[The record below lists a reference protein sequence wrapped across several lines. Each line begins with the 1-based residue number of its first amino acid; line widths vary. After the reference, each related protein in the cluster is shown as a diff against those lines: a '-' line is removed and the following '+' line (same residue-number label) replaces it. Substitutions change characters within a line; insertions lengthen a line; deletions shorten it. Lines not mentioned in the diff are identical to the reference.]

1 MLTLAGI
8 KANSQSREHILISTI
23 LNNVWSAGKDF
34 DLAGLIKAI
43 LDPPMT
49 KVGVLDIESFFP
61 SKDRFGLVMSLN
73 NLLASPNFSS
83 WMDGV
88 DLDIGNIL
96 YDKSGKPNI
105 SIFSISHLNDNE
117 RMFFVTLL
125 LNQILSWV
133 RAQSGTMSLRSILYI
148 DEIYGYLPP
157 IANPPSKQPLMT
169 LLKQARAF
177 GLGIVLATQNP
188 VDLDYKGLSNTGTW
202 VIGRLQTEQD
212 RDRVLD
218 GLVGVSQSDN
228 KIVNRKNI
236 EQLIS
241 GLDNRIFLMNN
252 THEDG
257 LEMLQTRWALSYL
270 RGPLVKDQ
278 IKQLMAPMK
287 KSEDFLMTKMKSEDF
302 NEPIVAKNEV
312 NNDHTKNNSKSKKEI
327 KEQPI
332 LSP

>member
-1 MLTLAGI
+1 M
-8 KANSQSREHILISTI
+8 
-23 LNNVWSAGKDF
+23 
-34 DLAGLIKAI
+34 
-43 LDPPMT
+43 
-49 KVGVLDIESFFP
+49 
-61 SKDRFGLVMSLN
+61 
-73 NLLASPNFSS
+73 
-83 WMDGV
+83 
-88 DLDIGNIL
+88 
-96 YDKSGKPNI
+96 
-105 SIFSISHLNDNE
+105 
-117 RMFFVTLL
+117 
-125 LNQILSWV
+125 
-133 RAQSGTMSLRSILYI
+133 

-177 GLGIVLATQNP
+177 GLGIMLATQNP

-202 VIGRLQTEQD
+202 FIGRLQTEQD

-270 RGPLVKDQ
+270 RGPLVKNQ

-287 KSEDFLMTKMKSEDF
+287 KSEDFFMTKMKSEDF

-332 LSP
+332 LSPEITQYFIPTSFLGTKKPTEFYYKPVILGAVSLNFTDSKLHCRYNKGFNFYYVNSRRINSC